1 MTEDTIFAFASG
13 AGRAAIGVFRLSGPK
28 VRDIVEAM
36 TAPGSPHGEGI
47 VALQPRYAQLVKFID
62 PRSKDIIDQGLVLW
76 FPSPASFTGEDAA
89 EFHIHGGP
97 AVQAAFVQAFGKM
110 EGLRPAVPG
119 EFTRRAFLNG
129 KLDLSA
135 AEGLADLIDAETEA
149 QRRQAVRLMSGRL
162 RGQVSRWRAVLLEAA
177 ALIEG
182 EIDFSDEADVP
193 KAVAGR
199 LRDLLMPLRADL
211 TKELSARAAER
222 IRDGLTIVI
231 AGPPNA
237 GKSTLM
243 NALARRDVAIVSEHA
258 GTTRDTIEVHL
269 DIEGL
274 PITLIDTAGLRESAD
289 PVEQIGMSRARE
301 RSKDA
306 DLVLWLSEAEAPIAP
321 DPALLKTQVWPVF
334 TKADLA
340 QRGSAPDPHPEERAK
355 LASRR
360 MEKPR
365 PSPFEPAAA
374 QPPQGERLSSI
385 EADMGLSISAAT
397 GEGVDQLVEKLG
409 AFAISATFNGEAGL
423 ITRERHRQAFGAA
436 ASALERILA
445 DLNRPIEFLAED
457 LRLATRALESL
468 VGGVDV
474 EDVLGEIFSR
484 FCVGK

>member
-1 MTEDTIFAFASG
+1 MTKDTIFAFASG

-28 VRDIVEAM
+28 SGDVVEAL
-36 TAPGSPHGEGI
+36 AGSLPP
-47 VALQPRYAQLVKFID
+47 PRHAKLTNFID
-62 PRSKDIIDQGLVLW
+62 PKSKDIIDQGLVLW
-76 FPSPASFTGEDAA
+76 FPAPASFTGEDAA
-89 EFHIHGGP
+89 EFHIHGGR
-97 AVQAAFVQAFGKM
+97 AVQAAFVQAFGKI
-110 EGLRPAVPG
+110 EGLRPAAPG

-129 KLDLSA
+129 KLDLST

-149 QRRQAVRLMSGRL
+149 QRRQAIRQMSGRL
-162 RGQVSRWRAVLLEAA
+162 RERALAWRALLLEAA

-182 EIDFSDEADVP
+182 EIDFADEADVP
-193 KAVAGR
+193 KAVASR
-199 LRDLLMPLRADL
+199 LRDLLMPLLADL
-211 TKELSARAAER
+211 KKELSDHAAER

-301 RSKDA
+301 RSKNA
-306 DLVLWLSEAEAPIAP
+306 DLVLWLSEAGATVSP
-321 DPALLKTQVWPVF
+321 DPGLSKTDVWPIW
-334 TKADLA
+334 TKADLI
-340 QRGSAPDPHPEERAK
+340 QNGSAHDPHPEERPK
-355 LASRR
+355 GASRR
-360 MEKPR
+360 MKGVTDTAIR
-365 PSPFEPAAA
+365 PSPFETAAS
-374 QPPQGERLSSI
+374 QPPQRE
-385 EADMGLSISAAT
+385 GLQLVQLQPGLKISAAT
-397 GEGVDQLVEKLG
+397 GEGVDRLVEKLG
-409 AFAISATFNGEAGL
+409 AFAKSAILSGETGL
-423 ITRERHRQAFGAA
+423 ITRERHRQAFASA

-474 EDVLGEIFSR
+474 EDILGEIFSR